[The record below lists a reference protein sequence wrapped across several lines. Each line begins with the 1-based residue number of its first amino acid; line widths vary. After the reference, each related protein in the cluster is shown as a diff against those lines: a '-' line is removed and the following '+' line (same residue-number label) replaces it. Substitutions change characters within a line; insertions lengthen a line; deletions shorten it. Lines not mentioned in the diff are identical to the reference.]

1 MKVSVHTWGHLS
13 KGKEKAALWAAEFLV
28 VGFSCEVEAQPR
40 DFTVAAGQELGHAE
54 WNEVFVNLD
63 FYRLVLTRAFDCEAC
78 FDVYVHA

>member
-1 MKVSVHTWGHLS
+1 MDAMGCALLLS
-13 KGKEKAALWAAEFLV
+13 
-28 VGFSCEVEAQPR
+28 FSGEMEAKPG
-40 DFTVAAGQELGHAE
+40 DFTVVAGQELGHAE

>member
-1 MKVSVHTWGHLS
+1 MLS
-13 KGKEKAALWAAEFLV
+13 ISFAG
-28 VGFSCEVEAQPR
+28 EVEAKPG
-40 DFTVAAGQELGHAE
+40 DFAVAAGQELGHAE